1 MYCFGNAFSHVHHC
15 LLPLRT
21 SHLAHPLS
29 LLPHFFFHF
38 FFSVYYSSLPPQV
51 CCWHCLGLLHPR
63 SRVVLWRRHHI
74 SRQARTNADRT
85 ASQLHSSSS
94 SSSSISSSSISSSSS
109 SSSKSTHHASCT
121 ALHLTSRHRWPQ
133 RLRLQHHSQP
143 FNSWRLLRPRQHI
156 DTLLRP
162 PPPLLHNIHNLHR
175 HRLVPCRRPR
185 GCDRRVS
192 GAHLAH
198 DKTLGR
204 LRQTEIPREFGCVL
218 FKVRASVVECF
229 ECGASFVRPLFLL

>member
-1 MYCFGNAFSHVHHC
+1 MYCFGNALSHMHHC

-21 SHLAHPLS
+21 SHLADPLS

-51 CCWHCLGLLHPR
+51 CCWNCLGLLHPR

-85 ASQLHSSSS
+85 ASQLHSSS
-94 SSSSISSSSISSSSS
+94 ISSSISSSSS
-109 SSSKSTHHASCT
+109 SSKSAHHAVAHYHAFCT

-143 FNSWRLLRPRQHI
+143 FNSWRLLRPRQYR

-185 GCDRRVS
+185 GCNRRVS
-192 GAHLAH
+192 GAHMAH
-198 DKTLGR
+198 DKALSR
-204 LRQTEIPREFGCVL
+204 LRQTEISREFGDVL
-218 FKVRASVVECF
+218 FKVGAAVVEYF